1 MDSEEKCHQLADEI
15 RKILGNGVTLS
26 SEVIH
31 YIDSTFSNPTATELQ
46 TILQDDSNC
55 EKDSLMELLLFPDET
70 MQFQLEALLEGL
82 QFQEADEKSIL
93 DDLLKRSLPVT
104 IRFPEDRGPLHLR
117 VTEDVAGRFISR
129 LNISKH
135 LNPGLLETLNHYGDE
150 NISIRIKVKM
160 RNSRFSP
167 SDEKIKFLCLFFEK
181 FDSQDN
187 DIFECLE
194 FALSLLDEPTIDND
208 IYRTLMAK
216 KKFYFRSLQKA
227 KQLDTQLQKHNM
239 ETLLARGKRVV
250 LIDQRDA
257 RKKMR
262 IIDRISRAV
271 FGKTEY
277 FETLHNGEEH
287 IELGTDQ
294 NVQDIIRILS

>member
-1 MDSEEKCHQLADEI
+1 MDSEEKCHRLADEI

-31 YIDSTFSNPTATELQ
+31 YIDSTFSNPTSSELE

-70 MQFQLEALLEGL
+70 MQFQLEALLEDL
-82 QFQEADEKSIL
+82 HFQAADEKSIL
-93 DDLLKRSLPVT
+93 DDLLKGPVPVT
-104 IRFPEDRGPLHLR
+104 IRFPGERGPLHLR
-117 VTEDVAGRFISR
+117 VTEDLAGRFISR

-135 LNPGLLETLNHYGDE
+135 LTPDLLEALNHYGDE
-150 NISIRIKVKM
+150 NVSIRIKVKM

-181 FDSQDN
+181 FNAQDN
-187 DIFECLE
+187 DIFECLD
-194 FALSLLDEPTIDND
+194 FVLSFLDEPTIDND
-208 IYRTLMAK
+208 IYQTLMAK
-216 KKFYFRSLQKA
+216 KKFHLRSLQKA
-227 KQLDTQLQKHNM
+227 KQLDTQLQQHNM
-239 ETLLARGKRVV
+239 ETLLAQGKRVV

-277 FETLHNGEEH
+277 FEPLDNGEEH
-287 IELGTDQ
+287 IEFGRDQ
-294 NVQDIIRILS
+294 KVQDIIRILS